1 MFNKILI
8 ANRGE
13 IACRIIRSANKM
25 GIKTVAVYSE
35 ADASARHV
43 DLADEAIEI
52 GPAPA
57 RQSYLV
63 IEAIIDAAIRSGAEA
78 IHPGYGFLSENAE
91 FAEAC
96 EKNKIVFIGP
106 PVEAIMAMGSKSQAK
121 QIMGDASVPLVPGY
135 HGEDQSEALLLSEAN
150 KIGYPV
156 LIKASAGGGGK
167 GMRIVNQEAEFSE
180 GLAAAKR
187 EALSSF
193 SDDKVLIE
201 KYLTKP
207 RHIEIQV
214 FCDQAG
220 NAVYLF
226 ERDCSIQRRHQK
238 VLEEAPAPGMQV
250 ERREEM
256 GKAAIAAAQ
265 AINYVGAGTVE
276 FIVDEDG
283 SFYFMEMNTRLQ
295 VEHPV
300 TELITG
306 QDLVEWQVLV
316 AFGDKLPSTQ
326 NDLTINGHALEARIY
341 AEDPDRDFLPATGL
355 LSHLR
360 FPQDNQH
367 VRVDTGVREGDSV
380 SVHYDP
386 MIAKLIVWD
395 RDRASCLRR
404 MSRALDDTQVVGV
417 TTNIDFLS
425 SLVSHP
431 AFEAAQLDTGFI
443 EEHHEQL
450 FLDSHE
456 LNDNIL
462 ALATLY
468 ILLDRSDRSKINA
481 NNSADSFSP
490 WHSTNAWQANIETI
504 EDVYFLANG
513 TEHLVQIHYKNQ
525 SIELLID
532 KLRISVSGTLN
543 NNGELDAHL
552 DGTRTH
558 VTVVKDGDSLTIL
571 HSDYQYTLTAL
582 DKTSQNTFEESAP
595 GSLISPMPGKVID
608 VLVTEG
614 DKVAAGAPLLIL
626 EAMKM
631 EHTIC
636 APLDGTVKTIHYKAG
651 DMLDEGVELLVV
663 EE

>member
-13 IACRIIRSANKM
+13 IACRIIRSAKKM

-43 DLADEAIEI
+43 SLADEAIEI

-63 IEAIIDAAIRSGAEA
+63 VDAILDAAQRSGAEA

-91 FAEAC
+91 FAERC
-96 EKNKIVFIGP
+96 EQNKLAFIGP
-106 PVEAIMAMGSKSQAK
+106 PASAIEAMGSKNRAK
-121 QIMGDASVPLVPGY
+121 QIMQDARVPLVPGY
-135 HGEDQSEALLLSEAN
+135 HGEDQSPAVLREEAN

-167 GMRIVNQEAEFSE
+167 GMRIVEKDTEFEE

-187 EALSSF
+187 EAISSF
-193 SDDKVLIE
+193 ADDKVLVE
-201 KYLTKP
+201 KYLRKP

-214 FCDQAG
+214 FCDKLG
-220 NAVYLF
+220 NAVHLF
-226 ERDCSIQRRHQK
+226 ERDCSIQRRYQK
-238 VLEEAPAPGMQV
+238 VLEEAPAPDMQT

-256 GKAAIAAAQ
+256 GEAAIAAAR
-265 AINYVGAGTVE
+265 AIDYVGAGTVE

-306 QDLVEWQVLV
+306 QDLVEWQLQV
-316 AFGDKLPSTQ
+316 AFGKALPCAQ
-326 NDLTINGHALEARIY
+326 DQLAINGHALEARIY

-360 FPQDNQH
+360 FPKDSQH
-367 VRVDTGVREGDSV
+367 VRVDTGVRQGDSV
-380 SVHYDP
+380 SMHYDP

-395 RDRASCLRR
+395 KDRNSCLRR
-404 MSRALDDTQVVGV
+404 MSRALDETQVVGV

-431 AFEAAQLDTGFI
+431 AFRAAQVNTAFI

-450 FLDSHE
+450 FLDSE
-456 LNDNIL
+456 AVNTNIL
-462 ALATLY
+462 ALATFY
-468 ILLDRSDRSKINA
+468 ILLKRSHQVKEDAQQSSDR
-481 NNSADSFSP
+481 FSP
-490 WHSTNAWQANIETI
+490 WYSSNAWQANLESI
-504 EDVYFLANG
+504 EDIYFAEDE
-513 TEHLVQIHYKNQ
+513 TEHLVRVHYQRQGLNLE
-525 SIELLID
+525 IGDTTIA
-532 KLRISVSGTLN
+532 VSGTLN
-543 NNGELDAHL
+543 GKGELSAHL

-558 VTVVKDGDSLTIL
+558 VTIVEDNDKLSIL
-571 HSDYQYTLTAL
+571 HSDYQYSLKPI
-582 DKTSQNTFEESAP
+582 DKTNQGALEESAP
-595 GSLISPMPGKVID
+595 GSLLSPMPGKVIE
-608 VLVTEG
+608 VLVKEG
-614 DKVAAGAPLLIL
+614 DKVTKGSALLIL

-636 APLDGTVKTIHYKAG
+636 APLDGTVKCIHYNAG
-651 DMLDEGVELLVV
+651 DMLDEGVELLIV